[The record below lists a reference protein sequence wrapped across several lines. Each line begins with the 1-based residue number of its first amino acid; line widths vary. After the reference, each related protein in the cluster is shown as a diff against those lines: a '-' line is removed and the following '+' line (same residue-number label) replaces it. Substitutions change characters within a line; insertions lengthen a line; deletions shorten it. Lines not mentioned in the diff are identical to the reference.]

1 MPPSIIYY
9 RVEQND
15 CTPTGVT
22 AATRETNREEQR
34 IRGDKEVRWVLNAPV
49 FQHVARQQ
57 VEPQTQHRLSD
68 GINIRMQSGAWMT
81 IESGIGFPAVAPHS
95 SFGVAPFLAV
105 VVRSIRFLTPTIP
118 LIESDTSKSMSRRV
132 RSDESATD
140 LQAMQSATVKLFRHS
155 SADRAEL
162 LEA

>member
-1 MPPSIIYY
+1 
-9 RVEQND
+9 
-15 CTPTGVT
+15 
-22 AATRETNREEQR
+22 
-34 IRGDKEVRWVLNAPV
+34 
-49 FQHVARQQ
+49 
-57 VEPQTQHRLSD
+57 
-68 GINIRMQSGAWMT
+68 MT